1 VGSVRQGPCRRYCV
15 GPYVSRTGRAPSQ
28 TLLAAMWDPHHQR
41 HLARNRFTATA
52 AGAWAGIFALGM
64 LLRGIRT
71 SPRDSL
77 FIAFFLF
84 LRYPRSRRAASV
96 GIPSPS
102 SEHPRVCS
110 RRASSGFHC
119 LVRGLRLSKLHTVA
133 VFRVPTSLAGG
144 ACRVPGGPPRCE
156 AARQRGL
163 QPLRHRRRACSYQGE
178 PLLYTATI
186 SGSHVALGT
195 MSGFGALRPW
205 RHHAG
210 YPWHRWSKSTGRR
223 ESRRGDG
230 SRWIF

>member
-1 VGSVRQGPCRRYCV
+1 VGS
-15 GPYVSRTGRAPSQ
+15 YVSRTGRAPSQ

-71 SPRDSL
+71 SSRGSP
-77 FIAFFLF
+77 FIVFFLF

-110 RRASSGFHC
+110 HRAPSGFHC
-119 LVRGLRLSKLHTVA
+119 LVQGLRLSKLRTVA
-133 VFRVPTSLAGG
+133 VFHVPTSLADGDARTG

-156 AARQRGL
+156 AARQQEL
-163 QPLRHRRRACSYQGE
+163 QPLRHRCRARSYQGE

-205 RHHAG
+205 RHHAR
-210 YPWHRWSKSTGRR
+210 YPWRRWSKSTDRG